1 VIEPKRGYGAPEPK
15 ALLAAALLHAVV
27 LGLPLLPLRNGA
39 PDRPREP
46 RALPVSIL
54 FIPDEEPP
62 PEDSVA
68 EADAAAADEAAAAPP
83 APQEAA
89 PASPPAD
96 AARAEPADEPAAAL
110 AAASANAP
118 PAKPR
123 SLPRPPA
130 PKPEP
135 PRAAESEAMAVAHAF
150 VAGTAVYDVALGAGG
165 GVAAVKLLQSSG
177 TAAFD
182 AAGETMIRTAL
193 GFDPPAQPTAFT
205 VTIRFTPEGAATATP
220 APAE

>member
-1 VIEPKRGYGAPEPK
+1 M
-15 ALLAAALLHAVV
+15 
-27 LGLPLLPLRNGA
+27 LGLPLLPLPNGA

-54 FIPDEEPP
+54 FIPDEVP
-62 PEDSVA
+62 PEDGVA
-68 EADAAAADEAAAAPP
+68 EADAAATTEAAEAPP
-83 APQEAA
+83 APPEAE

-96 AARAEPADEPAAAL
+96 TARAEPADEPAAAP
-110 AAASANAP
+110 AVASANEP

-130 PKPEP
+130 PKPAP
-135 PRAAESEAMAVAHAF
+135 PRAAESEAMTVAHAF
-150 VAGTAVYDVALGAGG
+150 VAGTAVYDVALDAGG

-182 AAGETMIRTAL
+182 AAGETMIRTAM

>member
-1 VIEPKRGYGAPEPK
+1 M
-15 ALLAAALLHAVV
+15 

-39 PDRPREP
+39 PDRSREP

-54 FIPDEEPP
+54 FIPDEVPP
-62 PEDSVA
+62 QDGVA
-68 EADAAAADEAAAAPP
+68 EADAAAITEAAAPP
-83 APQEAA
+83 APQGAE

-96 AARAEPADEPAAAL
+96 AARAEPADEPAAAAP
-110 AAASANAP
+110 AAASANKP

-135 PRAAESEAMAVAHAF
+135 PRAAEREAMTVTHAL
-150 VAGTAVYDVALGAGG
+150 VAGTAVYDVALDAGG
-165 GVAAVKLLQSSG
+165 GVAAVKLLHSSG

-182 AAGETMIRTAL
+182 TAGETMIRTAM